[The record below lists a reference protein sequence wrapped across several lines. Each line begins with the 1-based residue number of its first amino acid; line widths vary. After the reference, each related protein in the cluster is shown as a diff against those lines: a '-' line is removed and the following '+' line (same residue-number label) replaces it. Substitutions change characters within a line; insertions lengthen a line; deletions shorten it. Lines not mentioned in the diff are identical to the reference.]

1 MMFQR
6 ILVPLDGSAL
16 AEQALPTAARL
27 ARSAGGS
34 IILLRAVKPPVE
46 YAGGATYMIYT
57 PLDTIE
63 RMIKEE
69 KAEAR
74 YYLEG
79 IAASPVLEGVHTQL
93 EVYTGLAT
101 PMILFVTETQKI
113 DLIVMSSHGRTG
125 LKRWVL
131 GSVAQKVVRSSSVP
145 VMLLRDHGPTIA
157 GPHPYVERPLRVLV
171 SLDGTVVAKAALQP
185 AAQLIAALAAPGQG
199 AMHLLRIVKNEARS
213 GELLDATTKEE
224 CLHKAKMYLQSVTS
238 HLREGLAAELNLT
251 VTWSVTL
258 NTDVA
263 SAIISV
269 AENGEDAEGPEGAG
283 VFGGCDILALSTHG
297 REGLQRWVMG
307 SITERVLNGTRLP
320 LLIVRPHLSEH
331 GASEAEM
338 QRAEVPS

>member
-1 MMFQR
+1 MFQR

-34 IILLRAVKPPVE
+34 VILLRAVKPPVE

-57 PLDTIE
+57 PLDTLE
-63 RMIKEE
+63 RLMKEE
-69 KAEAR
+69 EAEAR
-74 YYLEG
+74 RYLEEV
-79 IAASPVLEGVHTQL
+79 AASPVLEGVHTQL

-101 PMILFVTETQKI
+101 PMIMFVTETQKI

-125 LKRWVL
+125 LRRWVL
-131 GSVAQKVVRSSSVP
+131 GSVAQKVARSSSVP
-145 VMLLRDHGPTIA
+145 VLLLRDHGPATA

-171 SLDGTVVAKAALQP
+171 PLDGTVVAKAALQP
-185 AAQLIAALAAPGQG
+185 AAQLMRALAAPGQG
-199 AMHLLRIVKNEARS
+199 AMHLLRVVKNEAKP
-213 GELLDATTKEE
+213 GELLDATAKEE
-224 CLHKAKMYLQSVTS
+224 RLHKAKMYLQSATS
-238 HLREGLAAELNLT
+238 HLREGLEGKAAELKLT

-269 AENGEDAEGPEGAG
+269 AENGEDAEGAG
-283 VFGGCDILALSTHG
+283 VFGGCDIIALSTHG
-297 REGLQRWVMG
+297 REGLQRLVMG

-331 GASEAEM
+331 GASEAEI